1 MKKLLLCASAFAL
14 MLGSCSK
21 DDTEVAPIEVK
32 GKAAFSASMTIGDGV
47 STRTHVGDVVDGE
60 DRYYRYY
67 WDKGD
72 AIGASALTNAS
83 AVIPFVVDESQLPEG
98 EDVASVNFFP
108 LSEDLAYFGE
118 QPIYLAYPYDKSV
131 HVDGSDKAPTMAM
144 TIPAT
149 QLYRTNSFATMTA
162 PAVGVIMPE
171 DIKDGQIPD
180 ITMEPV
186 ASYVR
191 FGVVGSG
198 KLTKISL
205 SVKNP
210 DGNYYV
216 LNGSAAVSLKD
227 GGYALNLNTTT
238 PSSASAEAANINTID
253 FGNGGFGLDYVEP
266 TYLWFVVPADITF
279 SKSTLTFTATV
290 DGSQS
295 VVEKTYK
302 GDDVITRNMVLDIP
316 VNIELG
322 MEDKVLIENP
332 SDFITYVHQVS
343 LGESADPDYKDGDE
357 FKTAILVNNL
367 AFNSFNAGDAYA
379 ENQAKGED
387 ADELLAAAL
396 NWYIANG
403 SSFTSIAAGAK
414 IEGVGDG
421 GKTLSY
427 MKVKGGLFADSK
439 VTLKNVTFRSTTVD
453 VAGMETPSFLKA
465 LPKCEAVS
473 ISAPVIANLPEGA
486 NGVYLNSVNANAL
499 PENKEMKLG
508 FSPTVPYFA
517 NVLTVNA
524 SVDVNG
530 DANYKTL
537 FGSTLR
543 FVSIKGRTAGKIIS
557 NVSPAAVE
565 GLLKAIDVTGKSFS
579 VLSGKGK
586 SAVSY
591 WTGIPATG
599 ITADDY
605 LTAEE
610 LAWAMQQTSSPV
622 ITLTNNIDLG
632 KDYGKVWKPAGQ
644 VITINGGGYTV
655 SNAKVY
661 NESTLNGTFATYSLF
676 GNVATVSNLNVKN
689 VEIAVDKLP
698 EGATS
703 AIVGGLAAQ
712 GSANDVTIDY
722 LSISVGKDIAFL
734 EGYNTVGGLISKPND
749 VSVNNSV
756 SHLSI
761 NINGNENVEYVG
773 GMFGVAYDGVYKKDK
788 EDLASFSENVVA
800 SWYEGATAY
809 PLVGVWTVTN
819 NATVDLCKNAGAALV
834 GDLVAKAGAS
844 GQSLYI
850 TFVEDHCTT
859 PYYAN
864 LVNGGTTATT
874 VYINDV
880 HNELQEPTK

>member
-47 STRTHVGDVVDGE
+47 STRTHVGAVVDGE

-98 EDVASVNFFP
+98 EDVASVNFYP

-131 HVDGSDKAPTMAM
+131 HVGGSDEAPTIDM

-253 FGNGGFGLDYVEP
+253 FGNGGFDLDYVEP

-322 MEDKVLIENP
+322 MEDKVLIENNA
-332 SDFITYVHQVS
+332 DLLEYLYTVS
-343 LGESADPDYKDGDE
+343 KGTDGD
-357 FKTAILVNNL
+357 KTAVLVNDIN
-367 AFNSFNAGDAYA
+367 FSRYDARNDINGA
-379 ENQAKGED
+379 EGNM
-387 ADELLAAAL
+387 LAAL
-396 NWYIANG
+396 TEYLTNG
-403 SSFTSIAAGAK
+403 SAINSIAEGAK
-414 IEGVGDG
+414 IDG
-421 GKTLSY
+421 NGHIISNLQVSGNGIFAGQPDALKNLTLSAVTVNVPDEANPALFVGNINLY
-427 MKVKGGLFADSK
+427 DCSDGLAINRGY
-439 VTLKNVTFRSTTVD
+439 LKNVAEDATAALIHTAYLTTLPSKDKVTISYPRVNESSVEAYYASKLNLKDNVDANGDLKAYFNSATPRFGAIVAGDKD
-453 VAGMETPSFLKA
+453 VAISK
-465 LPKCEAVS
+465 VS
-473 ISAPVIANLPEGA
+473 SAYV
-486 NGVYLNSVNANAL
+486 
-499 PENKEMKLG
+499 K
-508 FSPTVPYFA
+508 
-517 NVLTVNA
+517 
-524 SVDVNG
+524 
-530 DANYKTL
+530 
-537 FGSTLR
+537 
-543 FVSIKGRTAGKIIS
+543 
-557 NVSPAAVE
+557 
-565 GLLKAIDVTGKSFS
+565 GLLDAIQYGVGSKAIS
-579 VLSGKGK
+579 VIDSKGT
-586 SAVSY
+586 SY
-591 WTGIPATG
+591 WTGGVASAAPANG
-599 ITADDY
+599 EVK
-605 LTAEE
+605 TAEQ
-610 LAWAMQQTSSPV
+610 LAYYVKNGGTA
-622 ITLTNNIDLG
+622 TLAANIDLQGDLQGEQG
-632 KDYGKVWKPAGQ
+632 KEWVLDNGSAALNITGNGKY
-644 VITINGGGYTV
+644 TI
-655 SNAKVY
+655 SNALVKSQKVTEPY
-661 NESTLNGTFATYSLF
+661 VAYSLL
-676 GNVATVSNLNVKN
+676 GNRVNAKDIVVDGVTIDVDN
-689 VEIAVDKLP
+689 VEGSTAQLY
-698 EGATS
+698 
-703 AIVGGLAAQ
+703 VGGIGYQ
-712 GSANDVTIDY
+712 GSANGVKVSNLTID
-722 LSISVGKDIAFL
+722 IA
-734 EGYNTVGGLISKPND
+734 EDVKVSRYNEVGGLISAPTAASEKNAVTD
-749 VSVNNSV
+749 
-756 SHLSI
+756 LSI
-761 NINGNENVEYVG
+761 NVNGNETVGLVG
-773 GMFGVAYDGVYKKDK
+773 GMFAKAPESFNVNSLAYNAEAADKYAMIAAWTLSNDAVVLKCNADVAI
-788 EDLASFSENVVA
+788 
-800 SWYEGATAY
+800 
-809 PLVGVWTVTN
+809 
-819 NATVDLCKNAGAALV
+819 V
-834 GDLVAKAGAS
+834 GDVNFAPTDAGQIISLVFDG
-844 GQSLYI
+844 
-850 TFVEDHCTT
+850 CTE
-859 PYYAN
+859 PYYTN
-864 LVNGGTTATT
+864 LVNTMPYEIAIEVTGKDGIQKLPKA
-874 VYINDV
+874 
-880 HNELQEPTK
+880 E

>member
-21 DDTEVAPIEVK
+21 DDTEVAPVSGNNEVIFTA
-32 GKAAFSASMTIGDGV
+32 GMTIGTD
-47 STRTHVGDVVDGE
+47 TRTGVGVDPNDE
-60 DRYYRYY
+60 EKTVYT
-67 WDKGD
+67 WDFGD
-72 AIGASALTNAS
+72 MVGASVS
-83 AVIPFVVDESQLPEG
+83 AGKVVPFVNISESGSANAQFTYSKN
-98 EDVASVNFFP
+98 DVEYVGKGN
-108 LSEDLAYFGE
+108 EVYFV
-118 QPIYLAYPYDKSV
+118 YPYGEGNTV
-131 HVDGSDKAPTMAM
+131 TDGTV
-144 TIPAT
+144 TLTVPAE
-149 QLYRTNSFATMTA
+149 QRYRDDSFAPMTA
-162 PAVGVIMPE
+162 PAVAYTESFVEGADYTFNAVTSFIRVPL
-171 DIKDGQIPD
+171 IGN
-180 ITMEPV
+180 
-186 ASYVR
+186 
-191 FGVVGSG
+191 G
-198 KLTKISL
+198 KLTELKMQI
-205 SVKNP
+205 
-210 DGNYYV
+210 D
-216 LNGSAAVSLKD
+216 NGSAPLKIAGSNTVNIKDETPKLTAVTGQES
-227 GGYALNLNTTT
+227 GNWTEPAI
-238 PSSASAEAANINTID
+238 SID
-253 FGNGGFGLDYVEP
+253 FGNGGFELSYSEPRYVV
-266 TYLWFVVPADITF
+266 FVVPADLAIQAGTNF
-279 SKSTLTFTATV
+279 SFTATV
-290 DGSQS
+290 DGEESTASFTAPAAYQP
-295 VVEKTYK
+295 T
-302 GDDVITRNMVLDIP
+302 TLP
-316 VNIELG
+316 VNTMLTIASKDGIALG
-322 MEDKVLIENP
+322 VDDKIVVKTP

-343 LGESADPDYKDGDE
+343 LGGSADLDYKDGDE

-414 IEGVGDG
+414 IEGDG
-421 GKTLSY
+421 VKTLSY

-465 LPKCEAVS
+465 LPKCEAVT
-473 ISAPVIANLPEGA
+473 ISAPVIANLPKGA
-486 NGVYLNSVNANAL
+486 NGVYLNSVKAKEL

-530 DANYKTL
+530 DANYRTL

-543 FVSIKGRTAGKIIS
+543 FVSIKGSTAGKIIS
-557 NVSPAAVE
+557 NVSTAAVE

-579 VLSGKGK
+579 VLSGTGNR
-586 SAVSY
+586 AVSY

-599 ITADDY
+599 ITADEY

-610 LAWAMQQTSSPV
+610 LAWAMQQTSRPV
-622 ITLTNNIDLG
+622 ITLTNNIDLS

-644 VITINGGGYTV
+644 VITINGEGYTV

-661 NESTLNGTFATYSLF
+661 NESTLNGGFATYSLF
-676 GNVATVSNLNVKN
+676 GNVATVSNLNVKS

-698 EGATS
+698 EGATA

-712 GSANDVTIDY
+712 GSANDVTIDD

-734 EGYNTVGGLISKPND
+734 GGYNTVGGLISKPNG
-749 VSVNNSV
+749 VSVGNSV
-756 SHLSI
+756 SNLSI

-773 GMFGVAYDGVYKKDK
+773 GMFGVAYDGVYTKGEVK
-788 EDLASFSENVVA
+788 LASFSENEVA
-800 SWYEGATAY
+800 SWVEGATAY

-819 NATVDLCKNAGAALV
+819 NANVDLCKNAGAALV
-834 GDLVAKAGAS
+834 GDLVAKASAN

-850 TFVEDHCTT
+850 VFEKGCST

-864 LVNGGTTATT
+864 LVNGGTTSTT
-874 VYINDV
+874 VYINGE
-880 HNELQEPTK
+880 HNELK

>member
-1 MKKLLLCASAFAL
+1 

-21 DDTEVAPIEVK
+21 DDTEVAPVEVK
-32 GKAAFSASMTIGDGV
+32 GKAAFSASMIIGDGV
-47 STRTHVGDVVDGE
+47 SSRTHVGDLVNGV
-60 DRYYRYY
+60 YPYY

-72 AIGASALTNAS
+72 AIGASALGTS
-83 AVIPFVVDESQLPEG
+83 AVVPFIVDASKFENAN
-98 EDVASVNFFP
+98 DNVASVDFYP
-108 LSEDLAYFGE
+108 QGEDLAYFGE
-118 QPIYLAYPYDKSV
+118 ESIYLAYPYDKAVKVS
-131 HVDGSDKAPTMAM
+131 GSQGSEVMNM
-144 TIPAT
+144 TIPAS
-149 QLYRTNSFATMTA
+149 QRYRANSFATMTA
-162 PAVGVIMPE
+162 PAVGIINPE
-171 DIKDGQIPD
+171 DIVDGQVPD
-180 ITMEPV
+180 VEMKPV

-191 FGVVGSG
+191 FGVVGCG
-198 KLTKISL
+198 KLTSISL
-205 SVKNP
+205 TVKNS
-210 DGNYYV
+210 DGKYFV
-216 LNGSAAVSLKD
+216 LNGSADVPLTD
-227 GGYALNLNTTT
+227 GSDYALKLNTSDPTETT
-238 PSSASAEAANINTID
+238 AAAAHTNTID
-253 FGNGGFGLDYVEP
+253 FGKGGIDLAFNDPV
-266 TYLWFVVPADITF
+266 YLWFVVPADVKY
-279 SKSTLTFTATV
+279 SNATLTFTATV
-290 DGSQS
+290 DNAES

-302 GDDVITRNMVLDIP
+302 GDYDAVRNGVLDIP

-414 IEGVGDG
+414 IEGDG
-421 GKTLSY
+421 VKTLSY

-473 ISAPVIANLPEGA
+473 ISAPVIANLPEGT

-517 NVLTVNA
+517 NILTVNA

-530 DANYKTL
+530 DANYRTL

-557 NVSPAAVE
+557 NVSTAAVE

-579 VLSGKGK
+579 VLSGTGNR
-586 SAVSY
+586 AVSY

-599 ITADDY
+599 ITADEY

-610 LAWAMQQTSSPV
+610 LAWAMQQTSRPV
-622 ITLTNNIDLG
+622 ITLTNNIDLS

-644 VITINGGGYTV
+644 VITINGEGYTV

-661 NESTLNGTFATYSLF
+661 NESTLNGDFATYSLF
-676 GNVATVSNLNVKN
+676 GNVATVSNLNVKS

-712 GSANDVTIDY
+712 GSANDVTIDD

-734 EGYNTVGGLISKPND
+734 EGYNTVGGLISKPNG
-749 VSVNNSV
+749 VSVGNSV
-756 SHLSI
+756 SNLSI

-773 GMFGVAYDGVYKKDK
+773 GMFGVAYDGVYKKD
-788 EDLASFSENVVA
+788 EVDLASFSENEVA
-800 SWYEGATAY
+800 SWAEGATAY

-819 NATVDLCKNAGAALV
+819 NANVDLCKNAGAALV
-834 GDLVAKAGAS
+834 GDLVAKASAN

-850 TFVEDHCTT
+850 VFEKEGCST

-864 LVNGGTTATT
+864 LVNGGTTSTT
-874 VYINDV
+874 VYINGE
-880 HNELQEPTK
+880 HNELK

>member
-47 STRTHVGDVVDGE
+47 STRTHVGAVDGG
-60 DRYYRYY
+60 YRYY

-72 AIGASALTNAS
+72 AIGASALGTS
-83 AVIPFVVDESQLPEG
+83 AVVPFIVDASKFENAN
-98 EDVASVNFFP
+98 DNVASVDFYP
-108 LSEDLAYFGE
+108 QGEDLAYFGE
-118 QPIYLAYPYDKSV
+118 ESIYLAYPYDKAVKVS
-131 HVDGSDKAPTMAM
+131 GSQGSEVMNM
-144 TIPAT
+144 TIPAS
-149 QLYRTNSFATMTA
+149 QRYRANSFATMTA
-162 PAVGVIMPE
+162 PAVGIINPE
-171 DIKDGQIPD
+171 DIVDGQIPD

-210 DGNYYV
+210 EDKYYV

-227 GGYALNLNTTT
+227 GGYALKLNNTEL
-238 PSSASAEAANINTID
+238 SSVSADANINTID
-253 FGNGGFGLDYVEP
+253 FGNGGFDLDYVKP

-343 LGESADPDYKDGDE
+343 LGEGADPDYKDGDE

-403 SSFTSIAAGAK
+403 NSFTSIAAGAK
-414 IEGVGDG
+414 IEGDG

-473 ISAPVIANLPEGA
+473 ISSPVIANLPEGA

-499 PENKEMKLG
+499 PEYKEMKLG
-508 FSPTVPYFA
+508 FSSTVPYFA
-517 NVLTVNA
+517 NVLAVNA

-543 FVSIKGRTAGKIIS
+543 FVSIKCHSAGKIIS
-557 NVSPAAVE
+557 NVSTAAVE

-579 VLSGKGK
+579 VLSGTGK
-586 SAVSY
+586 RAVSY

-599 ITADDY
+599 ITADEY

-610 LAWAMQQTSSPV
+610 LAWAMQQTSRPV
-622 ITLTNNIDLG
+622 ITLTNNIDLS

-644 VITINGGGYTV
+644 VITINGEGYTV

-676 GNVATVSNLNVKN
+676 GNVATVSNLNVKS

-712 GSANDVTIDY
+712 GSANDVTIDD

-734 EGYNTVGGLISKPND
+734 EGYNTVGGLISKPNG
-749 VSVNNSV
+749 VSVGNSV
-756 SHLSI
+756 SNLSI

-773 GMFGVAYDGVYKKDK
+773 GMFGVAYDGVYRKG
-788 EDLASFSENVVA
+788 EVDLASFSENVVA
-800 SWYEGATAY
+800 KWADGATAY

-819 NATVDLCKNAGAALV
+819 NITVDLCKNAGAALV
-834 GDLVAKAGAS
+834 GDLVAKASAN

-850 TFVEDHCTT
+850 TFVEDGHCTT

-864 LVNGGTTATT
+864 LVNGGTTSTT
-874 VYINDV
+874 VYIN
-880 HNELQEPTK
+880 NEHKPLK

>member
-1 MKKLLLCASAFAL
+1 

-21 DDTEVAPIEVK
+21 DDTEVTPVGGTKDVAFKATMAIGNDTRISMDVDDSGNVKYLWDFGDMVGATVK
-32 GKAAFSASMTIGDGV
+32 GLSVVAPFTNVAEPGYTAEFSALN
-47 STRTHVGDVVDGE
+47 E
-60 DRYYRYY
+60 
-67 WDKGD
+67 
-72 AIGASALTNAS
+72 
-83 AVIPFVVDESQLPEG
+83 
-98 EDVASVNFFP
+98 ASVNYIGT
-108 LSEDLAYFGE
+108 ENV
-118 QPIYLAYPYDKSV
+118 YLVYPYKEGKT
-131 HVDGSDKAPTMAM
+131 VDNDGNVEM

-149 QLYRTNSFATMTA
+149 QTYRDNSFAQMVS
-162 PAVGVIMPE
+162 PAVSFAEEFVVNDDNTVKEYTFKPVSSFIRVPVYGVGTIKSLTMQIKNDNTAVKIAGSANVDVDSETPE
-171 DIKDGQIPD
+171 LVLAEGTDKITLEMGKGGLKLQYTEPKWVVFVIPANVAVKANTQFEFVAKFD
-180 ITMEPV
+180 DDAESTYTITIPSTYTGTSLAV
-186 ASYVR
+186 NKSV
-191 FGVVGSG
+191 
-198 KLTKISL
+198 KL
-205 SVKNP
+205 SV
-210 DGNYYV
+210 GAY
-216 LNGSAAVSLKD
+216 
-227 GGYALNLNTTT
+227 
-238 PSSASAEAANINTID
+238 
-253 FGNGGFGLDYVEP
+253 F
-266 TYLWFVVPADITF
+266 
-279 SKSTLTFTATV
+279 
-290 DGSQS
+290 
-295 VVEKTYK
+295 
-302 GDDVITRNMVLDIP
+302 
-316 VNIELG
+316 G

-357 FKTAILVNNL
+357 FKTAKLVNNL

-414 IEGVGDG
+414 IEGDG
-421 GKTLSY
+421 VKTLSY

-530 DANYKTL
+530 DANYRTL

-557 NVSPAAVE
+557 NVSTAAVE

-579 VLSGKGK
+579 VLSGTGK
-586 SAVSY
+586 RAVSY

-599 ITADDY
+599 ITDDEY

-610 LAWAMQQTSSPV
+610 LAWAMQQTSRPV
-622 ITLTNNIDLG
+622 ITLTNNIDLS

-644 VITINGGGYTV
+644 VITINGEGYTV

-722 LSISVGKDIAFL
+722 LSISVGEDIAFY

-756 SHLSI
+756 SNLSI

-773 GMFGVAYDGVYKKDK
+773 GMFGVAYDGVYTKG
-788 EDLASFSENVVA
+788 EVELASFSENVVT

-850 TFVEDHCTT
+850 TFVGDDHCTT

-880 HNELQEPTK
+880 HHELKASTK

>member
-1 MKKLLLCASAFAL
+1 

-21 DDTEVAPIEVK
+21 DDTEVAPVSGNNEVIFTA
-32 GKAAFSASMTIGDGV
+32 GMTIGNDTRTGV
-47 STRTHVGDVVDGE
+47 SVDPNDEKKTVYTWDFGDMV
-60 DRYYRYY
+60 
-67 WDKGD
+67 
-72 AIGASALTNAS
+72 GASVS
-83 AVIPFVVDESQLPEG
+83 AGKVVPFVNISASGSANAQFTYSENDVEYVG
-98 EDVASVNFFP
+98 EKNEV
-108 LSEDLAYFGE
+108 YFV
-118 QPIYLAYPYDKSV
+118 YPYGEGNTV
-131 HVDGSDKAPTMAM
+131 TDGTV
-144 TIPAT
+144 TLTVPAS
-149 QLYRTNSFATMTA
+149 QRYRDDSFAPMTA
-162 PAVGVIMPE
+162 PAVAYTESFEKGADYTFNAVTSFIRVPL
-171 DIKDGQIPD
+171 IGN
-180 ITMEPV
+180 
-186 ASYVR
+186 
-191 FGVVGSG
+191 G
-198 KLTKISL
+198 KLTSL
-205 SVKNP
+205 KMQI
-210 DGNYYV
+210 D
-216 LNGSAAVSLKD
+216 NGSDPLKIAGSNTVNIKDETPKLTAVTD
-227 GGYALNLNTTT
+227 GDHAWTTD
-238 PSSASAEAANINTID
+238 NITID
-253 FGNGGFGLDYVEP
+253 FGNGGFELSYSEPKYVV
-266 TYLWFVVPADITF
+266 FVVPADLAIQAGTNF
-279 SKSTLTFTATV
+279 SFTATV
-290 DGSQS
+290 DGEESTASFTAPAAYQP
-295 VVEKTYK
+295 T
-302 GDDVITRNMVLDIP
+302 TLP
-316 VNIELG
+316 VNTMLTIASKDGIALG
-322 MEDKVLIENP
+322 VDDKIVVKTQ

-414 IEGVGDG
+414 IEGDG
-421 GKTLSY
+421 VKTLSY

-486 NGVYLNSVNANAL
+486 NGVYLNMIYSSQL
-499 PENKEMKLG
+499 PERSEMNMG
-508 FSPTVPYFA
+508 FSTTVTDFA
-517 NVLTVNA
+517 NVLAVN
-524 SVDVNG
+524 SDVDVRS
-530 DANYKTL
+530 DANYNTL
-537 FGSTLR
+537 FGTTLR
-543 FVSIKGRTAGKIIS
+543 FVSIKGNVAGKIIS
-557 NVSPAAVE
+557 NVSTTAVE

-579 VLSGKGK
+579 VLSGTGTR
-586 SAVSY
+586 AVSY
-591 WTGIPATG
+591 WTGIPATE

-610 LAWAMQQTSSPV
+610 LAWAMQQTSRPV

-644 VITINGGGYTV
+644 IITINGEGHTV

-661 NESTLNGTFATYSLF
+661 NESTLNGDFATYSLF
-676 GNVATVSNLNVKN
+676 GNVATVSNLNVKS

-712 GSANDVTIDY
+712 GSANDVTIDD

-734 EGYNTVGGLISKPND
+734 EGYNTVGGLISKPNG
-749 VSVNNSV
+749 VSVGNSA
-756 SHLSI
+756 SKLSI

-773 GMFGVAYDGVYKKDK
+773 GMFGVAYDGVYMKD
-788 EDLASFSENVVA
+788 EVELASFSENVVA
-800 SWYEGATAY
+800 NWAEGATAY

-850 TFVEDHCTT
+850 TFVGDDHCTT

-864 LVNGGTTATT
+864 LVNGGTTSTT
-874 VYINDV
+874 VYINGE
-880 HNELQEPTK
+880 HNELK